1 MCKRTVML
9 GATVAAALLLP
20 GSARGDEPSPRPAT
34 RAVAPREYRF
44 DALRIDGTPRGPE
57 ALVIRAVL
65 GRDDGRPLH
74 RRARSF
80 VHRIFETI
88 EAPCL
93 HGR

>member
-1 MCKRTVML
+1 MRIPTL
-9 GATVAAALLLP
+9 VAVLSAALLP
-20 GSARGDEPSPRPAT
+20 AGSALGDEPPSSRPAT
-34 RAVAPREYRF
+34 RAVAAPREYRF

-65 GRDDGRPLH
+65 GRDDGPLH

-88 EAPCL
+88 ETPCL